1 MKCVV
6 GMGGVGG
13 VVRRHVRPIKN
24 LTFILF
30 FFFGLIRTLHEK
42 SLRCAYVNF
51 VRHHHDLYQI
61 LALF

>member
-1 MKCVV
+1 MV

-13 VVRRHVRPIKN
+13 VVGRHVRPIKN
-24 LTFILF
+24 LTFIF
-30 FFFGLIRTLHEK
+30 FFFFLGLTGTLHEK
-42 SLRCAYVNF
+42 SLCCAYVNF